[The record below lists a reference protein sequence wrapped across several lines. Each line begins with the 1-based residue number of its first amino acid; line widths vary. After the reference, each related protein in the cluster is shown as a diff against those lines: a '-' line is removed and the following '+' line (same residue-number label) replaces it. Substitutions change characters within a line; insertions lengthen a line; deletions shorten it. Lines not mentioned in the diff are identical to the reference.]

1 MISSYIKSAKRILFK
16 DKLYTALHVSGLA
29 LGLATCFAI
38 YSWVAFETS
47 FDSHFE
53 SAENIYRV
61 STFSNDPSEGGI
73 ASTYPMVKSRMLTQF
88 PEVVESARL
97 FNEGFLGSK
106 TRVRVDDK
114 VFTNVRFYYGDES
127 VLNIFSI
134 KVLAGTQQALQVPNG
149 VILTQTMAKRLFAV
163 GDPIGKSVVVG
174 DGREFQVTAVV
185 EDVPHNSH
193 FHFDMLASMLAHPW
207 IKKAEENLW
216 SGVVFHTYVKLR
228 EDASPNTLEVKLKNL
243 LDNFPDDPKQFGKAI
258 SLRLQPLRDIHLRSN
273 LKFELEP
280 NGNILYV
287 YVFST
292 IGILVLVLAII
303 NYVNLATARH
313 LRRYKEVGV
322 RKSMGASVGQ
332 LILQFTIESSAI
344 TVLAMAI
351 AVIGLMLVKPLLIS
365 LLGDMEDM
373 LQAGILMTCV
383 MIAIFTAL
391 ATGVFPATAL
401 SLKKPV
407 FLLKNSIAVPGGF
420 SFRKVLLMMQ
430 FTTSIALTICTA
442 VAYRQMNFI
451 GDVDLGFHRDQ
462 VVVLNIGYE
471 DMLTKYKVLKTEL
484 AANPAIIGS
493 TASSELPTDIQGGEN
508 IDITNS
514 QTLGVNCISVDPDF
528 FDVMGIRVLQ
538 GIDQIRT
545 LEENDSV
552 NRFVM
557 NENSAHAL
565 GKTNEALLNQPMRI
579 RHGNMV
585 PGPVVGIVSDFH
597 FQSLHHAVGPLVL
610 EFNPGLYQYLLVKI
624 QGEDVPKTL
633 EFIASVWAKAAKG
646 IPFEYSFL
654 DEHYNNLYK
663 SEQRSGDLLIIF
675 SGLALAI
682 SLLGLFGLTSFAVER
697 RTKEIGIRKI
707 LGARVSGLL
716 VLIGRD
722 FLTVLVISFL
732 LAIPIGYLFMHS
744 WLEEFATKI
753 ELDPLLFLL
762 AGAANLLC
770 AVLIVS
776 FHGVRIASTRSVD
789 TLREQ

>member
-1 MISSYIKSAKRILFK
+1 MVSSYIKSAKRILFK
-16 DKLYTALHVSGLA
+16 DRLYTILHVSGLA
-29 LGLATCFAI
+29 VGLATCFAI

-47 FDSHFE
+47 FDSQFE
-53 SAENIYRV
+53 NAESIYRV

-97 FNEGFLGSK
+97 FNEGFMGSK
-106 TRVRVDDK
+106 TRVKVQDK
-114 VFTNVRFYYGDES
+114 VFTDVRFYYGDES
-127 VLNIFSI
+127 ILDIFSFKMI
-134 KVLAGTQQALQVPNG
+134 AGMQQPLRAPNS
-149 VILTQTMAKRLFAV
+149 VIISETMAKRLFAAD
-163 GDPIGKSVVVG
+163 DPIGKSLVVG
-174 DGREFQVTAVV
+174 DREFQVTAVV
-185 EDVPHNSH
+185 EDVPANSH

-207 IKKAEENLW
+207 IKRAEENLW

-228 EDASPNTLEVKLKNL
+228 EGANPNALETKLKNL
-243 LDNFPDDPKQFGKAI
+243 LDNFPDDPHEFGKAI
-258 SLRLQPLRDIHLRSN
+258 SLHLLPLRDIHLRSS

-344 TVLAMAI
+344 TVLAVII
-351 AVIGLMLVKPLLIS
+351 AMIGLALVKPLLIS

-373 LQAGILMTCV
+373 LQVGILSTCLLIV
-383 MIAIFTAL
+383 IFTAF

-407 FLLKNSIAVPGGF
+407 LLFKNSVTPPGAF
-420 SFRKVLLMMQ
+420 SFRKALLMVQ

-451 GDVDLGFHRDQ
+451 NDVDLGYHRDQ
-462 VVVLNIGYE
+462 VVVLNIGYK
-471 DMLTKYKVLKTEL
+471 DVLSKYKVLKTEL

-508 IDITNS
+508 IDITKS

-528 FDVMGIRVLQ
+528 FDVMGIGVLK
-538 GIDQIRT
+538 GIDQIRR

-557 NENSAHAL
+557 NESTVHAL
-565 GKTNEALLNQPMRI
+565 GKTDDALLNQPIRI
-579 RHGNMV
+579 RHGNMI

-597 FQSLHHAVGPLVL
+597 FQSLHHTVGPLVL
-610 EFNPGLYQYLLVKI
+610 EFNPDRYQYLLVKI
-624 QGEDVPKTL
+624 QGENVPKTL
-633 EFIASVWAKAAKG
+633 EFIASVWAKTAKD
-646 IPFEYSFL
+646 IPFEYTFL

-663 SEQRSGDLLIIF
+663 SERRSGDLLIIF
-675 SGLALAI
+675 SALALAI

-707 LGARVSGLL
+707 LGARVSDLL
-716 VLIGRD
+716 VLIGRN
-722 FLTVLVISFL
+722 FLTVLMISFL
-732 LAIPIGYLFMHS
+732 LAIPIGYLFMNS

-762 AGAANLLC
+762 AGAVNLLC

-776 FHGVRIASTRSVD
+776 FHGLRIASTRSVD